1 MTIEIKISRKPVQ
14 YREALAYLEKK
25 VETINSG
32 TGNELLWVLNHPD
45 TYTAGVSS
53 KSSEILDKKLKIVKT
68 NRGGKV
74 TWHGKGQ
81 KIYYFVMD
89 LSKKDKDIRKFIN
102 IIEKTIIDSLKEFK
116 INSFADR
123 KNIGIWVKKK
133 NKIKKVAAIGIKVRK
148 WIAYHGFAIN
158 INNNLKKYDKIVP
171 CGIKNKGITNLME
184 IKKQNYKNI
193 DKVLIRNFLKNLK
206 T

>member
-102 IIEKTIIDSLKEFK
+102 IIEKIIIDSLKEFK
-116 INSFADR
+116 IKSFADR

-193 DKVLIRNFLKNLK
+193 DNVLIRNFLKNLK